1 MKAAC
6 SGYAQEAR
14 LFEKGNTLP
23 RTKGQANVMGT
34 LMGMTFSTV
43 ALFDG
48 DLNWDVFLCLAD
60 PGSVTQNS
68 SGNGD
73 YDGKCQLSQTS

>member
-1 MKAAC
+1 MPRKH
-6 SGYAQEAR
+6 GYSK
-14 LFEKGNTLP
+14 KGTP
-23 RTKGQANVMGT
+23 CPGTQDWQAKGQANAMGA